1 MSLNDPAVGR
11 LLNLEVEEGGDW
23 IVKITKL
30 IYDDRGHLVSVF
42 GQRLN
47 AGPDDKPF
55 VNLHV
60 EDATCVRA
68 VTVH

>member
-11 LLNLEVEEGGDW
+11 LLNLEMKGGADW

-30 IYDDRGHLVSVF
+30 IYDDLGHLVSIF

-55 VNLHV
+55 VNLQV
-60 EDATCVRA
+60 EDVTTVRA